1 MDWPVVLS
9 GVPKMAESTTTSRP
23 ILGSWNVIRVLN
35 ATEINQ
41 LAINGKSREL
51 RDLRRTSKMGRLYT
65 YLKIYNKNNQPIHV
79 G

>member
-1 MDWPVVLS
+1 MSNVQKRGGLFYIGD
-9 GVPKMAESTTTSRP
+9 STPHLYGDRNHKP

-51 RDLRRTSKMGRLYT
+51 RDLRRTSKMGRLY
-65 YLKIYNKNNQPIHV
+65 IYVPPNLP
-79 G
+79 